1 MRIDGQRAITKAK
14 SISFVARVAPTC
26 LIRTLPDTFRKPR
39 TWSCAQPVWRK
50 NRCNG
55 PCAWKFRD
63 GKCFF
68 ADVPIVW
75 MYFERTPITTSNGYK
90 VRFHIKVFLVRP
102 GVVPRRYKRRT
113 SAGVATFLSFRA
125 LKGYT
130 MSISLLG

>member
-50 NRCNG
+50 NRCNR
-55 PCAWKFRD
+55 PYAWKFRD

-68 ADVPIVW
+68 ADVPIVR

-90 VRFHIKVFLVRP
+90 VRYHIKVFLVRP